1 MDRNAFWIEVL
12 LFVGISQAFF
22 SSLLILAKK
31 EKSIADKILAAWLIL
46 LAIEFLTLIIDL
58 NWMGKPLLSSSFLL
72 VNPAFYFYVK
82 VLTQKSFRLKPIFL
96 LHLFPFIFFEVS
108 AYIVQETV
116 LMTDFFREDTTF
128 GFRIFFG
135 VTNLVSLF
143 SYNLSSIHM
152 LHRHRKEVYNEFSS
166 IDVNRNLAWVFFIVV
181 FYSVYWLSLI
191 IISLFSIA
199 FAELRFIPLL
209 INYSVMLLLIYVLGF
224 YGLGQKIVSLH
235 NGTDAEGK
243 KEKYANSTLTDV
255 QKQLIKSRIRNF
267 FDKNKPYLD
276 SEFNMDVF
284 SERTGIPKHQLTE
297 VLSTEMQL
305 NFFSFVNNYRIDAV
319 KNMLADPKNLYSIE
333 AIAYEC
339 GFNSKSAF
347 YSVFKKQEGCTPNF
361 WKAQNQLAD
370 NLSERDG
377 QPPF

>member
-12 LFVGISQAFF
+12 LLVGISQAIF
-22 SSLLILAKK
+22 SSLLVLAKK

-46 LAIEFLTLIIDL
+46 MAIEFLTLIIDL
-58 NWMGKPLLSSSFLL
+58 NWIGKPLLSSSFLL

-82 VLTQKSFRLKPIFL
+82 SLTQKCFKLKPIYM
-96 LHLFPFIFFEVS
+96 LHLVPFVFFEVS
-108 AYIVQETV
+108 AYIVQETIM
-116 LMTDFFREDTTF
+116 MTDFFREDTTF

-135 VTNLVSLF
+135 VTNLISLF
-143 SYNLSSIHM
+143 SYNLSSIFM
-152 LHRHRKEVYNEFSS
+152 LHRHRHEVYNEFSS

-199 FAELRFIPLL
+199 FAELRFFPLL

-224 YGLGQKIVSLH
+224 YGLGQKIVSLQ
-235 NGTDAEGK
+235 NGTDNEGK

-255 QKQLIKSRIRNF
+255 QKQLIKSTILDF
-267 FDKNKPYLD
+267 FEKNKPYLD
-276 SEFNMDVF
+276 ADFNMDSF

-297 VLSTEMQL
+297 VLSTEMQQ
-305 NFFSFVNNYRIDAV
+305 NFFSFVNKHRIEAV
-319 KNMLADPKNLYSIE
+319 KKMLVDPENLYSIE
-333 AIAYEC
+333 AIAYDC

-347 YSVFKKQEGCTPNF
+347 YSVFKKQEGCTPNY
-361 WKAQNQLAD
+361 WKELNH
-370 NLSERDG
+370 
-377 QPPF
+377 